1 MWYLIGMLISIVV
14 IICLPFIRFRSY
26 WDRALKYP
34 KAQHNEALDML
45 QTHIV
50 LSFFE
55 WDFITFEKYL
65 ERVVT
70 YPTPTDMGD
79 VLLLI
84 FGIIAIV
91 SLWIVT
97 VPLLLTALLIT
108 KSVYF
113 MRTAVEKKI
122 EKNFQDK

>member
-1 MWYLIGMLISIVV
+1 MLGAH
-14 IICLPFIRFRSY
+14 II
-26 WDRALKYP
+26 
-34 KAQHNEALDML
+34 
-45 QTHIV
+45 

-55 WDFITFEKYL
+55 WKPMTFEKYL
-65 ERVVT
+65 ECVVT
-70 YPTPTDMGD
+70 CPTQTDMGD

-84 FGIIAIV
+84 SGILAIV